1 MGYNYECYE
10 WRGLIVVLYKPCEPF
25 LKGCGRNTANG
36 ENLSQKIWQ
45 YRAKLNFL

>member
-36 ENLSQKIWQ
+36 ESPINSLGRVI
-45 YRAKLNFL
+45 